1 MGNQYLNVLL
11 GDLFFFFS
19 GESAFFISKT
29 ESLEYEV
36 GDCSKPG
43 LFKWKGIT

>member
-11 GDLFFFFS
+11 GDLFS
-19 GESAFFISKT
+19 GENAFFISKA

-36 GDCSKPG
+36 GDCAKPG
-43 LFKWKGIT
+43 LF